1 MDWTVLAPWRDL
13 SLIYLLILP
22 IVITGAI
29 AVGMYYAVR
38 GMRFVNRWL
47 KTPLL
52 YAQVWALRIQ
62 HATTRASYNIAEV
75 PIRMH
80 SNSEQTR
87 IVLRGVIDYLQGK

>member
-1 MDWTVLAPWRDL
+1 MDWNVLAPWRDL
-13 SLIYLLILP
+13 SLIYLLIIP
-22 IVITGAI
+22 IIVTGAI
-29 AVGMYYAVR
+29 AYGMYYVVR

-62 HATTRASYNIAEV
+62 HQTTRVSNAVAEV

-80 SNSEQTR
+80 SNAEQTR
-87 IVLRGVIDYLQGK
+87 VVVNGVIEYLQGK